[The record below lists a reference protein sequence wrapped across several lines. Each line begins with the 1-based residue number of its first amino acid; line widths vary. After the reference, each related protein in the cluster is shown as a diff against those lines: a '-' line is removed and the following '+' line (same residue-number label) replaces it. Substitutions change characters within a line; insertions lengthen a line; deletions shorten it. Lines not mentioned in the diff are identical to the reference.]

1 MWLIPPIYEN
11 RMMLV
16 IRRTRRNKVNYS
28 VCEVGYM
35 ATYIADRYRLKKKD
49 IGGGNMASIHLC
61 EDTDIDDDEKDST
74 VIIKMFNKPG
84 IGDEDLQ
91 RQVFNREVE
100 SLDKL
105 NHKNVVKILDR
116 GYDSGFKAFF
126 IVLEYIK
133 GKTFK
138 EAFDDICRFNYAQ
151 KLELMKQVVE
161 GIEYLHKKNIVHR
174 DLKPSNLMLDSD
186 NIVKIIDFGISKLQD
201 TFYSDYT
208 LAGFATKNYS
218 SPEQL
223 QRKMITAQ
231 SDIYSLGLI
240 FL

>member
-1 MWLIPPIYEN
+1 
-11 RMMLV
+11 
-16 IRRTRRNKVNYS
+16 
-28 VCEVGYM
+28 
-35 ATYIADRYRLKKKD
+35 
-49 IGGGNMASIHLC
+49 
-61 EDTDIDDDEKDST
+61 
-74 VIIKMFNKPG
+74 
-84 IGDEDLQ
+84 
-91 RQVFNREVE
+91 
-100 SLDKL
+100 
-105 NHKNVVKILDR
+105 
-116 GYDSGFKAFF
+116 
-126 IVLEYIK
+126 
-133 GKTFK
+133 
-138 EAFDDICRFNYAQ
+138 
-151 KLELMKQVVE
+151 MKQVVE

-240 FL
+240 FYEIFTCSTLSNRATMDVDNLEPGKIGRASCRERVSSPV